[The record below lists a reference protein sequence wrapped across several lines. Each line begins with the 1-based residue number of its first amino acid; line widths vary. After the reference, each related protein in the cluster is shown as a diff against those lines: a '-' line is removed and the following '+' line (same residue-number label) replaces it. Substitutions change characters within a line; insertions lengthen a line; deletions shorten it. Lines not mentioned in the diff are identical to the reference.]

1 MTENNLN
8 TNETEIK
15 RYLYNEM
22 SDEERAGFE
31 ERFFADDKLFFE
43 VVNLENDLVDRYAG
57 GKIKGAELA
66 RFERSLENLPERR
79 AKVANAVA
87 LQTFIR
93 EEKLQEKPIAV
104 AAGGQTFWQKL
115 SGFFTIK
122 TPAFGY
128 AMAGVLLLLTLS
140 SIFLLLD
147 NRRKT
152 DELAQLQT
160 ERQVISQQKENDL
173 QNELANSQKREVELK
188 NQIDDERETSGDL
201 TDELEGERRKRA
213 EIESELKRLRLENS
227 ARPSPT
233 QQQQQTQTPIIAS
246 IFLSPGIATRGGGT
260 TSETK
265 NFSIERGTKRIAV
278 RLALPADAN
287 KSDRFSV
294 RLNEKTVARDLA
306 MLISS
311 GGQKAVQLTTS
322 PNELLD
328 GANEFIVL
336 SAAGAEISKYIFY
349 MQKK

>member
-1 MTENNLN
+1 MTENNMN

-31 ERFFADDKLFFE
+31 ENFFADDELFFK
-43 VVNLENDLVDRYAG
+43 VVNLENDLVDRYAS
-57 GKIKGAELA
+57 GKLAGEELA
-66 RFERSLENLPERR
+66 RFERSLENLPERGT
-79 AKVANAVA
+79 KVANAIA

-93 EEKLQEKPIAV
+93 EEKPQESPIS
-104 AAGGQTFWQKL
+104 AASSQSFWQRL

-128 AMAGVLLLLTLS
+128 TMAGVLLLLTLS

-152 DELAQLQT
+152 DELVRLQT

-173 QNELANSQKREVELK
+173 QNELVNSQKREVELK

-201 TDELEGERRKRA
+201 TDELEGERRKRG

-265 NFSIERGTKRIAV
+265 NFSVERGTKRIAV

-322 PNELLD
+322 PNEVLD